1 VHDAYGELSK
11 LRERLA
17 SHDLPV
23 AMLIGA
29 GASCSVRDAAGP
41 LVPAI
46 VELGERCERAVA
58 ELGDAFASG
67 YEQLQ
72 EELSPEDGGRPPN
85 VEDLLSS
92 VRRKL
97 AAMGP
102 DDRLAGLDR
111 DGLEDVERTVC
122 STIAEAALPD
132 GERISAVL
140 PHHALARWAGRVVR
154 TRPLELFTTNYDTLL
169 ERALEDELVPYF
181 DGFVG
186 ALRPFFAPS
195 SLVHQHSAP
204 ARDWVRLW
212 KLHGSVTWRWEA
224 QAAGDRRRIVR
235 GQESADGALIY
246 PSQHK
251 YDESRKQPYA
261 AMLDRLDR
269 VLTHQDG
276 AILIATGFSFGDQH
290 INEVVFGAL
299 DVRPRTHVIALQF
312 EDPQPGDE
320 LADRARRHHNLLVYG
335 PNEAIVGG
343 RLAPWRRLD
352 ATATGPAPPGMPAA
366 DGEGPITHTDTG
378 ETRFELGD
386 FAQLTLFL
394 DSIAAGV

>member
-1 VHDAYGELSK
+1 MDGGRVHDPYGEVGK

-17 SHDLPV
+17 AHDLPV

-29 GASCSVRDAAGP
+29 GASCSVRDAVGP

-46 VELGERCERAVA
+46 VELGQRCRQAVGDLGTA
-58 ELGDAFASG
+58 LGDG
-67 YEQLQ
+67 YELLLAQLAA
-72 EELSPEDGGRPPN
+72 EGPAPPN
-85 VEDLLSS
+85 VEGLLSS

-111 DGLEDVERTVC
+111 SQLEDVERTVC
-122 STIAEAALPD
+122 ATIAEAALP
-132 GERISAVL
+132 GEDRIPAAL

-154 TRPLELFTTNYDTLL
+154 ARPLELFTTNYDTLL

-186 ALRPFFAPS
+186 ALRPFFSPS
-195 SLVHQHSAP
+195 SLVDQRSAP

-212 KLHGSVTWRWEA
+212 KLHGSVTWRWEES
-224 QAAGDRRRIVR
+224 AAGDRRRIVR
-235 GQESADGALIY
+235 GRERQDGALIY

-276 AILIATGFSFGDQH
+276 AILIASGFSFGDQH
-290 INEVVFGAL
+290 INEVVFSAL
-299 DVRPRTHVIALQF
+299 DVRPRTHVLALQY
-312 EDPQPGDE
+312 EDPQPDGE
-320 LADRARRHHNLLVYG
+320 LAERARRHHNLLVYG
-335 PNEAIVGG
+335 PHHAIVGG
-343 RLAPWRRLD
+343 RLAAWRTLD
-352 ATATGPAPPGMPAA
+352 AVERDPAPGAA
-366 DGEGPITHTDTG
+366 DGGPVTVTDAG
-378 ETRFELGD
+378 VTRVQLGD
-386 FAQLTLFL
+386 FVQLARFL
-394 DSIAAGV
+394 DTISAGA